1 MTKKNNITKI
11 YKQSILCL
19 FIILLVA
26 CSESK
31 PVDTTGITQIYPLE
45 NPNTYY
51 SDTLTIYGQFLGKAD
66 TTSYLVFNDTLKIS
80 SLDCLHWTESKISVI
95 VPKLPKSSTLYVVVN
110 EAKINITK
118 ETYYIELNVEPL
130 PEIQTVIVKSGTFEM
145 GGTFGFQDELP
156 VHNVTISKDLLVMA
170 TEVNQRIYNLVISEE
185 DNPSLIKSNELPV
198 YNISWIDAVK
208 FCNEISKLLSLQPPY
223 EITQD
228 NYVLWDTTANGWR
241 LPTEAEW
248 EFFAQIDTN
257 NFDLKENAWFATN
270 SGLRP
275 QECARLKP
283 NIAGLYDCLGNVN
296 EWCWDLYDANYY
308 SVSPLVNPKGAKT
321 GTNRVMRGGC
331 CNDGKAFVRIQKRST
346 TEPMPFVGMRLVR
359 NE

>member
-1 MTKKNNITKI
+1 
-11 YKQSILCL
+11 
-19 FIILLVA
+19 
-26 CSESK
+26 
-31 PVDTTGITQIYPLE
+31 
-45 NPNTYY
+45 
-51 SDTLTIYGQFLGKAD
+51 
-66 TTSYLVFNDTLKIS
+66 
-80 SLDCLHWTESKISVI
+80 
-95 VPKLPKSSTLYVVVN
+95 
-110 EAKINITK
+110 
-118 ETYYIELNVEPL
+118 
-130 PEIQTVIVKSGTFEM
+130 
-145 GGTFGFQDELP
+145 
-156 VHNVTISKDLLVMA
+156 MA

-185 DNPSLIKSNELPV
+185 ENPSLIKSNELPV
-198 YNISWIDAVK
+198 YNISWIEAVK
-208 FCNEISKLLSLQPPY
+208 FCNEISKLLSLQPAY

-257 NFDLKENAWFATN
+257 NFDLKENAWFSTN

-275 QECARLKP
+275 QECAILKP